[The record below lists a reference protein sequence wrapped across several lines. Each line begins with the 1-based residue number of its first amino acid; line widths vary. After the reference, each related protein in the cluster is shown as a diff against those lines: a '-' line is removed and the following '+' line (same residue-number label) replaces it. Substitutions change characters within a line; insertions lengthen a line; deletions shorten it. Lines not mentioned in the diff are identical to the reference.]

1 MATILTHGLVGVAL
15 FGVSQKKNIHW
26 PLVALAALSAI
37 LPDIDVLG
45 LKWGVPYGSLWG
57 HRGLT
62 HSLFFALVWAG
73 LVVLLV
79 PVPGGS
85 MGKFRLWAL
94 FFLITASHGFLD
106 AFTDGGLGVAFFS
119 PFSNERYFFPWRPIH
134 VSPIGIERFVAG
146 GRSLGILW
154 SEFLWVWI
162 PVFLIGGTVL
172 WLKKHRTGKGS

>member
-1 MATILTHGLVGVAL
+1 LATILTHGLVGAAL

-26 PLVALAALSAI
+26 PLVALAALGAI
-37 LPDIDVLG
+37 LPDVDVIG

-62 HSLFFALVWAG
+62 HSLFFAGVWAG
-73 LVVLLV
+73 LVALLV

-85 MGKFRLWAL
+85 AARIRLWVL

-134 VSPIGIERFVAG
+134 VSPIGIERFVDG
-146 GRSLGILW
+146 GRSLDILRN
-154 SEFLWVWI
+154 EFLWIWI
-162 PVFLIGGTVL
+162 PTLLTVGMVL
-172 WLKKHRTGKGS
+172 WLRRPRTGRGS